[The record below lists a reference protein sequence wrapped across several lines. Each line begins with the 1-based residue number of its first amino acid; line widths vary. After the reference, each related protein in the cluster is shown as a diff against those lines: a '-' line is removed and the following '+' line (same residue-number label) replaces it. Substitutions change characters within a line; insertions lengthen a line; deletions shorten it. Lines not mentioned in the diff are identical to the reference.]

1 MATDV
6 QTPPEPG
13 LAGLI
18 GGILKDMQQL
28 FHQQLLLVKT
38 ELKQDS
44 RRVFELTPIVA
55 LAFLFGFVGLIVVSL
70 GVAYL
75 LSDYF
80 QLLPQWGSLL
90 LIGFILM
97 AAGGAVGWV
106 VLQRFR
112 SFNPL
117 PDQSLAGL
125 QENLEWKTKPTT
137 PK

>member
-1 MATDV
+1 MASDV

-13 LAGLI
+13 LAQLI
-18 GGILKDMQQL
+18 GGIVNDMQQL
-28 FHQQLLLVKT
+28 FQQQLLLVKT

-44 RRVFELTPIVA
+44 RQTFALVPIMA
-55 LAFLFGFVGLIVVSL
+55 LAFLLGFVGLIVVSL
-70 GVAYL
+70 GVAYM

-80 QLLPQWGSLL
+80 QVMPRWGSLL
-90 LIGFILM
+90 LVGFILM
-97 AAGGAVGWV
+97 AVAGAVSWV

-125 QENLEWKTKPTT
+125 QENLEWKTKQT

>member
-13 LAGLI
+13 LAKLI
-18 GGILKDMQQL
+18 GGIVSDMQQL
-28 FHQQLLLVKT
+28 FSQQLLLVKT

-44 RRVFELTPIVA
+44 RRVLELTPMMA
-55 LAFLFGFVGLIVVSL
+55 LAFLLGFVGLIVVSL

-75 LSDYF
+75 LYTYVA
-80 QLLPQWGSLL
+80 LPLWGCMLI
-90 LIGFILM
+90 IGFLLM
-97 AAGGAVGWV
+97 AAGGVVGWV

-125 QENLEWKTKPTT
+125 QENLEWKTNPT

>member
-13 LAGLI
+13 LAELI

-44 RRVFELTPIVA
+44 RRVFELTPIMA
-55 LAFLFGFVGLIVVSL
+55 LAFLLGFVGLIVVSL
-70 GVAYL
+70 GVAHL
-75 LSDYF
+75 LSYAF
-80 QLLPQWGSLL
+80 PGLPLWGAL
-90 LIGFILM
+90 LIIGSVLM
-97 AAGGAVGWV
+97 IAGGGVGWV

-125 QENLEWKTKPTT
+125 EENLEWKTKPT

>member
-1 MATDV
+1 MSTDV

-18 GGILKDMQQL
+18 GGIVNDMQQL
-28 FHQQLLLVKT
+28 FNQQLLLVKT

-44 RRVFELTPIVA
+44 RRVFELTPIMA
-55 LAFLFGFVGLIVVSL
+55 LAFLLGFVGLIVVGL

-75 LSDYF
+75 LSYYF
-80 QLLPQWGSLL
+80 DLPLWGSMF
-90 LIGFILM
+90 IVGFILM
-97 AAGGAVGWV
+97 VAGGVVGWV

-112 SFNPL
+112 SFDPL

-125 QENLEWKTKPTT
+125 QENLEWKTNPT

>member
-1 MATDV
+1 MPTDV

-18 GGILKDMQQL
+18 GGIVNDMQQL

-38 ELKQDS
+38 EIKQDS
-44 RRVFELTPIVA
+44 RRVLELTPMLL
-55 LAFLFGFVGLIVVSL
+55 LAFLLAFVGLIVVSL
-70 GVAYL
+70 GLAHV
-75 LSDYF
+75 LSYAFPD
-80 QLLPQWGSLL
+80 LPLWGSMVI
-90 LIGFILM
+90 IGLVLM
-97 AAGGAVGWV
+97 IAGGAVGWV

-125 QENLEWKTKPTT
+125 QENLEWKTTPT